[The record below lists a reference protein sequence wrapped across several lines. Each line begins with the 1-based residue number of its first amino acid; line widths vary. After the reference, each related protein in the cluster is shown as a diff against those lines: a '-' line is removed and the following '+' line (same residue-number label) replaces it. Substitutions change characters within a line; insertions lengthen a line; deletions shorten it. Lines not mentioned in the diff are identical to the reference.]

1 MKIAF
6 IIAAQLIFAVIE
18 FAIAFTVGVALN
30 LSELLIVM
38 LASLM
43 SVLSALCLIAKN
55 KEVLN
60 V

>member
-1 MKIAF
+1 MKYIS
-6 IIAAQLIFAVIE
+6 IIAAQLIFAVIA
-18 FAIAFTVGVALN
+18 FAVAFTVGVALN
-30 LSELLIVM
+30 LSELLIVT

-43 SVLSALCLIAKN
+43 SVLSAACLIVKN